1 MFGPAPPPPPHWL
14 PVGISS
20 FDAYAAPPDHSPFP
34 RQPASVPSP
43 AGDAAEAAELETV
56 ELAHD
61 YLLLGELDR
70 AAHQSRHCVGE
81 RGRFLHLYSRYLAAE
96 RRRAEDAPDPLTPA
110 PRGKCPEL
118 AELRAELQPLH
129 EAPDCDGFI
138 SYLYGVVL
146 RRLELRAPAAQALTA
161 AVRRQPLL
169 WQAWLE
175 LAALVTD
182 REMLA
187 RLQLPDN
194 WMCQLFFAQVFLDL
208 QLNTEAL
215 GIYRAFQTAG
225 LQDAAYISAQI
236 AIGYQNMREV
246 DQAIEL
252 FQVSRGPCSHVVWW

>member
-1 MFGPAPPPPPHWL
+1 MIYF
-14 PVGISS
+14 
-20 FDAYAAPPDHSPFP
+20 
-34 RQPASVPSP
+34 RQS
-43 AGDAAEAAELETV
+43 AGDAAAEPEPVDATELEAV

-70 AAHQSRHCVGE
+70 AAHQSRQCGGG
-81 RGRFLHLYSRYLAAE
+81 RGRFLHLYARYLAAE
-96 RRRAEDAPDPLTPA
+96 RRRAEDAPEPLAPA
-110 PRGKCPEL
+110 PRTKSVEL
-118 AELRAELQPLH
+118 AELRAELQPLC
-129 EAPDCDGFI
+129 EPPADGDGFV

-146 RRLELRAPAAQALTA
+146 RRLELRAPAVRALTQ

-187 RLQLPDN
+187 RLDLPDN

-208 QLNTEAL
+208 QLNAEAL
-215 GIYRAFQTAG
+215 AIYRAFQAAG
-225 LQDAAYISAQI
+225 LQRSSYLSAQI

-252 FQVSRGPCSHVVWW
+252 FQVRYRLGGVVPGDATTGWSCSR